1 MGTPALSADRT
12 MTPLPP
18 HEVFVGRQAELEQLC
33 WQLAAVRMGRSR
45 LVVVEGEAGIGKSAL
60 LRRLLRDAP
69 DLRVIT
75 ASGDEAEASLP
86 YGMISQVLGS
96 ADPAC
101 LEAFPLLSDG
111 PPPTADPLAVGAALL
126 GLLGDMQDSGP
137 VAMLI
142 EDLQWIDKPSAQAL
156 LFAFRRLIADRVLVL
171 ISARPPVLR
180 DIGESWNRLL
190 TTDPRSL
197 RMRLGGLS
205 AAEVAEMSR
214 AIGTGPLSNRGAHR
228 LVEHT
233 GGNALFSLA
242 LLEELPPGALDGRC
256 EDPLPAPESLAAI
269 ILPRLLALSA
279 DALKLV
285 SAAAI
290 LGVRTTLEAAGAV
303 ADVADPTEA
312 LEEALTARILAEPEG
327 SDDAISFTHHLVRQ
341 AVLDNLGLAQRRNLH
356 IAASGVVEPSA
367 ALAHRVAAA
376 KGPDPILARDL
387 RAAADAAHRV
397 RAHSRAGELYL
408 QAARVSEAEV
418 AREDLLLSSIE
429 AFLRVGE
436 VASAEIVRPLV
447 EELGPSARRD
457 AALGHLALVSARSA
471 DAEALLLSAW
481 ATHEECGQPGAGA
494 DAALLLGTLYVLSRS
509 GQALTWTET
518 ALATPSLD
526 EQWTAIACYTGGIA
540 RALVET
546 PWVALET
553 FAQLPEAPWLV
564 PPSQTDALTGR
575 GMVKLWCEDI
585 VGAVEDLSVAATRVR
600 EGSQVHYPGQPL
612 AFLAEAEIA
621 LGRWDDAAL
630 HAELAVSL
638 GHDADRRWDY
648 PFTHAIAAKV
658 PALRGDWDQALAH
671 VRASEEA
678 AARFGART
686 ALIFAAE
693 ARCTLGF
700 ARNDPAE
707 VLRGAAV
714 ALGSGGGSGTGD
726 REPVLLGRGWR
737 PLHIWALI
745 RLGRLDEAASTLADF
760 SAMAMRQQIPSGSL
774 RIGRLAGM
782 LADARGDFEA
792 ANRAFAD
799 ARQASSAVNVPFY
812 RALIDLDWGRS
823 LRKSGK
829 HKAAL
834 DTLLVA
840 RAALDE
846 LGARPFVAACDAD
859 LEAMGRP
866 APASSGLVARLT
878 HQEAAVARLV
888 AQGMSNREAAA
899 ELYVS
904 PKTIEFHLGNAYAK
918 LGVRG
923 RGKLAGALRADPP
936 T

>member
-1 MGTPALSADRT
+1 MA
-12 MTPLPP
+12 PLPA
-18 HEVFVGRQAELEQLC
+18 HEVFVGRAAELEQLC
-33 WQLAAVRMGRSR
+33 WQLSAVRLGRSR

-60 LRRLLRDAP
+60 IRRFLSEAS
-69 DLRVIT
+69 DLRVVT

-86 YGMISQVLGS
+86 YGMITQVIAS
-96 ADPAC
+96 AGTAC
-101 LEAFPLLSDG
+101 LEAFPLLRGG
-111 PPPTADPLAVGAALL
+111 PPSTADPLAVGGGLL
-126 GLLGDMQDSGP
+126 GLLGEMQDSGP
-137 VAMLI
+137 VALVI
-142 EDLQWIDKPSAQAL
+142 EDLQWIDNPSAQAL

-180 DIGESWNRLL
+180 DMGEAWNRLL

-205 AAEVAEMSR
+205 AAEVAEMSE
-214 AIGTGPLSNRGAHR
+214 AMGTGLLSSRGAHR

-233 GGNALFSLA
+233 GGNALFSRA
-242 LLEELPPGALDGRC
+242 LLEELPPGALDGHP

-269 ILPRLLALSA
+269 ILPRLLALSD
-279 DALKLV
+279 DARRLV

-303 ADVADPTEA
+303 AGIADPTDA
-312 LEEALTARILAEPEG
+312 LEEALAARVLVEAGAFE
-327 SDDAISFTHHLVRQ
+327 DAISFTHHLVRQ
-341 AVLDNLGLAQRRNLH
+341 AVLDNLGLAQRRDLH
-356 IAASGVVEPSA
+356 LAASDVVEPGA

-376 KGPDPILARDL
+376 RGPDPALARDL
-387 RAAADAAHRV
+387 RTAADAAHQR
-397 RAHSRAGELYL
+397 RAHSRAAEHYL
-408 QAARVSEAEV
+408 QAARASEPGST
-418 AREDLLLSSIE
+418 REHLLLSCIE
-429 AFLRVGE
+429 SYLRVGE
-436 VASAEIVRPLV
+436 VASAETVRPLV
-447 EELGPSARRD
+447 EALGPSARRD

-471 DAEALLLSAW
+471 EAEALLLSAW
-481 ATHEECGQPGAGA
+481 ATHEVCGQARAGA

-509 GQALTWTET
+509 GQALTWTER
-518 ALATPSLD
+518 ALATPSPD
-526 EQWTAIACYTGGIA
+526 EQWAAIACYTGGIA
-540 RALVET
+540 RALVES
-546 PWVALET
+546 PQAALAT
-553 FAQLPEAPWLV
+553 FAPLPDAPSLV
-564 PPSQTDALTGR
+564 PASQTDALTGR
-575 GMVKLWCEDI
+575 GMVKLWCDDLA
-585 VGAVEDLSVAATRVR
+585 GAAEDLSVAATRVR

-638 GHDADRRWDY
+638 AHDADRRWDY

-671 VRASEEA
+671 VRTAEEA

-700 ARNDPAE
+700 ARDDPAE

-714 ALGSGGGSGTGD
+714 ALGSGGGPCSGSGTGD
-726 REPVLLGRGWR
+726 RGPVLLGRGWR

-745 RLGRLDEAASTLADF
+745 RLERLDEALSALDEFSTAAV
-760 SAMAMRQQIPSGSL
+760 SQQIPSRAL
-774 RIGRLAGM
+774 RTGRLVGM

-792 ANRAFAD
+792 ANQAFAD
-799 ARQASSAVNVPFY
+799 ARQAASKVLLPFH

-834 DTLLVA
+834 DSLSLA
-840 RAALDE
+840 RATLDG
-846 LGARPFVAACDAD
+846 LGARPFVAACDAE
-859 LEAMGRP
+859 LRAMGRP
-866 APASSGLVARLT
+866 APISSNPLARLT
-878 HQEAAVARLV
+878 PQEAAVAHLV
-888 AQGMSNREAAA
+888 ARGLSNREAAA

-923 RGKLAGALRADPP
+923 RGQLAGALRGDPGA
-936 T
+936 